1 MDLSMPLAGLPA
13 FIPEDARLT
22 LSNKKSAHDGYL
34 LVCDGAFQLFVPAIY
49 KPSIIEAYQ
58 TEMGRYFAPS
68 SEDEKLFL
76 LTQRTNGKELLDV
89 LWYAEFD
96 LHHKGAPG
104 SNPRHMHVIFEELL
118 KCELLLT
125 PLVHQPHLRILPE
138 DPLPAA
144 PRGRGL
150 DEHGDGTDTVFI
162 YDPEHDSWAPGP
174 TLPFILRGGCAAMHS
189 GELHVMTR
197 SWYPEDRVRF
207 CIYRDGA
214 WLEVPDMVFNSGFG
228 TCQSLVLG

>member
-1 MDLSMPLAGLPA
+1 MSEENEFTWTVKADLPA
-13 FIPEDARLT
+13 VRNHSTSAVAR
-22 LSNKKSAHDGYL
+22 DG
-34 LVCDGAFQLFVPAIY
+34 
-49 KPSIIEAYQ
+49 
-58 TEMGRYFAPS
+58 
-68 SEDEKLFL
+68 KLWL
-76 LTQRTNGKELLDV
+76 IG
-89 LWYAEFD
+89 
-96 LHHKGAPG
+96 
-104 SNPRHMHVIFEELL
+104 
-118 KCELLLT
+118 
-125 PLVHQPHLRILPE
+125 
-138 DPLPAA
+138 
-144 PRGRGL
+144 GL

-174 TLPFILRGGCAAMHS
+174 TLPFILRGGRAAMHS